1 MLSYY
6 YLSNLVVIR
15 PCHASTSSMEASTSR
30 PSFENN
36 DQWPKF
42 GNSHCIQLCNL
53 ELIQAWKVGRI
64 RACENRM
71 EKGQMNFSWQSETLK
86 GWICS
91 VPAHL
96 PQRTATHGVLLTSV
110 DICWHLL
117 TSVDICWHLLTS
129 VDHTDVVRI
138 TNVLRRSLLVSSVPL
153 SSYSGIR
160 AGRRFASL
168 ARPNSTWFDRD
179 IRDRNASWHRSWD
192 PNCVQG
198 PRWRPSYRNAR

>member
-1 MLSYY
+1 MCKLCLYIMLSYD

-117 TSVDICWHLLTS
+117 TSVDICWPYGRSTYYE
-129 VDHTDVVRI
+129 RI
-138 TNVLRRSLLVSSVPL
+138 TKVSVGFLCPALLIQRHQGGTTIRK
-153 SSYSGIR
+153 SGTAKQHLIWPR
-160 AGRRFASL
+160 HPRPQRIVAS
-168 ARPNSTWFDRD
+168 
-179 IRDRNASWHRSWD
+179 
-192 PNCVQG
+192 
-198 PRWRPSYRNAR
+198 